1 MSTTITIKLNAPAN
15 QFQAG
20 ESTGFGI
27 RGGVRYYDRETK
39 QNEWTNY
46 EAVIFAKQAGQI
58 QFYQQALVAGSVVEI
73 TAKQEKIKSFDG
85 QNGQK
90 LSIELLD
97 ASIGM
102 IHTGEQQQ
110 DPQQN
115 SYQQPQQ
122 QGCAQPQQQ
131 QYSQAPQQQSQQGG
145 YQQAPQQQ
153 RSNQQ
158 NGYQQSQQGG
168 QHQQA
173 PQQGGHSQNGGYAP
187 QQ

>member
-1 MSTTITIKLNAPAN
+1 MSTTITIKLNAPAS

-46 EAVIFAKQAGQI
+46 EAVVFAKQAGQI
-58 QFYQQALVAGSVVEI
+58 QFYQQALVAGAIVEVMG
-73 TAKQEKIKSFDG
+73 KQEKIKTFDG

-97 ASIGM
+97 ASLGM
-102 IHTGEQQQ
+102 IHTGEQS
-110 DPQQN
+110 QQN
-115 SYQQPQQ
+115 N
-122 QGCAQPQQQ
+122 
-131 QYSQAPQQQSQQGG
+131 QAPQQQGYAPQQQGG
-145 YQQAPQQQ
+145 YQQQAPQQQQYQQAPQQQ
-153 RSNQQ
+153 QG
-158 NGYQQSQQGG
+158 GYQN
-168 QHQQA
+168 
-173 PQQGGHSQNGGYAP
+173 QNGGYAP

>member
-1 MSTTITIKLNAPAN
+1 MSTTITIKLNAPAS

-39 QNEWTNY
+39 KNEYTNY

-58 QFYQQALVAGSVVEI
+58 QFYQQALVEGSVVEVMG
-73 TAKQEKIKSFDG
+73 KQEKIKTFDG

-97 ASIGM
+97 ASLGM
-102 IHTGEQQQ
+102 IHTV
-110 DPQQN
+110 D
-115 SYQQPQQ
+115 QPQQ
-122 QGCAQPQQQ
+122 QAPQQPGYAPQQQ
-131 QYSQAPQQQSQQGG
+131 QAQGGYQQQNAPHQQQ

-153 RSNQQ
+153 
-158 NGYQQSQQGG
+158 QGG
-168 QHQQA
+168 FQN
-173 PQQGGHSQNGGYAP
+173 QNGGYAP
-187 QQ
+187 K

>member
-1 MSTTITIKLNAPAN
+1 MSTTITIKLNAPAS

-46 EAVIFAKQAGQI
+46 EAVIFARQAGQI
-58 QFYQQALVAGSVVEI
+58 QFYQQALVAGAVVEVVG
-73 TAKQEKIKSFDG
+73 KQEKIKVFDG

-97 ASIGM
+97 ASLGM
-102 IHTGEQQQ
+102 IHTGDQHQQNAPQQGHAPQHGYAPQQGQTQVKYQQPQGNTQGQYQQQ
-110 DPQQN
+110 GG
-115 SYQQPQQ
+115 SQPQQ
-122 QGCAQPQQQ
+122 QG
-131 QYSQAPQQQSQQGG
+131 G
-145 YQQAPQQQ
+145 
-153 RSNQQ
+153 N
-158 NGYQQSQQGG
+158 N
-168 QHQQA
+168 
-173 PQQGGHSQNGGYAP
+173 QNGGYAP

>member
-1 MSTTITIKLNAPAN
+1 MSTTITIKLNAPAS

-46 EAVIFAKQAGQI
+46 EVVVFAKQAGQI
-58 QFYQQALVAGSVVEI
+58 QFYQQALVAGAVVEVMG
-73 TAKQEKIKSFDG
+73 KQEKIKVFDG

-97 ASIGM
+97 ASLGM

-110 DPQQN
+110 APQQQAN
-115 SYQQPQQ
+115 QYQPQQ
-122 QGCAQPQQQ
+122 QGGYNQQPQPQQQ
-131 QYSQAPQQQSQQGG
+131 A
-145 YQQAPQQQ
+145 
-153 RSNQQ
+153 R
-158 NGYQQSQQGG
+158 
-168 QHQQA
+168 
-173 PQQGGHSQNGGYAP
+173 PQQGGFNP
-187 QQ
+187 NENPNDPPF